1 MKKYTWKLWLKP
13 NLLTHDEYDSVAE
26 VSTVGNTKLNADI
39 ARAIKEAGSD
49 LQIETLIDVLER
61 SDRVKRQYLLEGS
74 SVQDGNFRHSPRVLG
89 KWIGPNPSYDP
100 DKHRLTFD
108 ATMTAEMRKLLGDDV
123 DVEVLFV
130 QAGGGAFVGL
140 VTDVTTRLSDGT
152 ITPDGDLIIHGEKIK
167 VAPDD
172 EQGLGLSFVD
182 EAGTDIPLTHP
193 LSQNGPKVIR
203 CRVPASL
210 TAGTYTLKIVTRYST
225 GQVLLNHPRTIL
237 YPRPLT
243 VL

>member
-1 MKKYTWKLWLKP
+1 M
-13 NLLTHDEYDSVAE
+13 
-26 VSTVGNTKLNADI
+26 
-39 ARAIKEAGSD
+39 
-49 LQIETLIDVLER
+49 
-61 SDRVKRQYLLEGS
+61 
-74 SVQDGNFRHSPRVLG
+74 LG